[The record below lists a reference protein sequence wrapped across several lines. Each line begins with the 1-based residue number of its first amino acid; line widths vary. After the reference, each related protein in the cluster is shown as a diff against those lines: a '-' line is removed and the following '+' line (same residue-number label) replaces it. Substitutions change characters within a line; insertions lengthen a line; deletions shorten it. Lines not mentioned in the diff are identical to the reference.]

1 MELTIA
7 NDAQVM
13 AKMNRLDRNVK
24 CAGIAV
30 NMANRALEEMH
41 ECCERYQT
49 SKGVRSSA
57 SLILLAIV
65 FHRHIKKNDATFYNA
80 LTVIGRLPTKEIDYI
95 DIYAYAWLKI
105 LEESDK
111 ECSGRTH
118 D

>member
-1 MELTIA
+1 MLRTIS
-7 NDAQVM
+7 NIEGREVECIIDTS
-13 AKMNRLDRNVK
+13 RNSVPPSHQK
-24 CAGIAV
+24 EWC
-30 NMANRALEEMH
+30 N
-41 ECCERYQT
+41 
-49 SKGVRSSA
+49 
-57 SLILLAIV
+57 
-65 FHRHIKKNDATFYNA
+65 FYNA